1 MGFCLNPAQPGHLY
15 FMSNHLAQG
24 APVGPHA
31 DNTEGEELESG
42 ATATIALARK
52 DKVVIANVGDSRA
65 VLSRNGKPVDLS
77 AEHR

>member
-1 MGFCLNPAQPGHLY
+1 M
-15 FMSNHLAQG
+15 LALDT
-24 APVGPHA
+24 
-31 DNTEGEELESG
+31 DNTEGEEVESG
-42 ATATIALARK
+42 ATATVVLARK